1 MNFFISVRAELIKIK
16 RSASL
21 WICFLGAGFIPLIF
35 LLNYTLQPD
44 KNFKRLAMFPWG
56 IHFGIGWQAF
66 SSFLLPMFI
75 ILICSLIPQ
84 IEFKNNTWKQVF
96 ASPQPL
102 ANVFFAKLLVI
113 VVTIILLF
121 LLFNFFLVMS
131 AVLANLIIPQYGFL
145 KSHVDIVTMWKL
157 NWHIFLSVMGIIAFQ
172 YFLSLRFKNFI
183 AAVGIGLAL
192 LIASMIAIPFW
203 DYAYTLPYAHPMLT
217 MQNFASKTNQVA
229 LPKHEIYSVFYFIG
243 FALIAFLDMK
253 YRKERG

>member
-1 MNFFISVRAELIKIK
+1 MNFFISARAELIKIK

-35 LLNYTLQPD
+35 LLNYTLQPE
-44 KNFKRLAMFPWG
+44 KNFKRLAMFPWA

-102 ANVFFAKLLVI
+102 AN
-113 VVTIILLF
+113 
-121 LLFNFFLVMS
+121 
-131 AVLANLIIPQYGFL
+131 
-145 KSHVDIVTMWKL
+145 
-157 NWHIFLSVMGIIAFQ
+157 IFIS
-172 YFLSLRFKNFI
+172 
-183 AAVGIGLAL
+183 AVGIGLAL
-192 LIASMIAIPFW
+192 LIASIIAIPFW

-217 MQNFASKTNQVA
+217 MQNFTSKTNQVA
-229 LPKHEIYSVFYFIG
+229 LPKHEVYSVFYFIG
-243 FALIAFLDMK
+243 FALLAFLDMK

>member
-1 MNFFISVRAELIKIK
+1 MNFFISARVELIKIK

-21 WICFLGAGFIPLIF
+21 WICVLGAGFIPLIF
-35 LLNYTLQPD
+35 FLNYSLQPEP
-44 KNFKRLAMFPWG
+44 NLKRLQMFPWA

-66 SSFLLPMFI
+66 SAFLLPMFI

-102 ANVFFAKLLVI
+102 ANIFFSKLFII
-113 VVTIILLF
+113 VMIIILLF

-131 AVLANLIIPQYGFL
+131 AVLANLIVPKYGFL
-145 KSHVDIVTMWKL
+145 KSHVDLVTMWKL

-192 LIASMIAIPFW
+192 LIASIVAIPFW

-217 MQNFASKTNQVA
+217 MQNFASKTNQVS

-243 FALIAFLDMK
+243 FALLAFLDMK

>member
-1 MNFFISVRAELIKIK
+1 MNFFISARTELIKIK

-35 LLNYTLQPD
+35 LLNYALQPE
-44 KNFKRLAMFPWG
+44 KNLSRLAMFPWA

-102 ANVFFAKLLVI
+102 ANIFFSKFFVI
-113 VVTIILLF
+113 IMTIVLLF

-131 AVLANLIIPQYGFL
+131 AILANLIVPKYSFL
-145 KSHVDIVTMWKL
+145 KSHVDVITMWKL

-203 DYAYTLPYAHPMLT
+203 DHADLLPYAHPLLT
-217 MQNFASKTNQVA
+217 MRNFASKTNTVS
-229 LPKHEIYSVFYFIG
+229 LPNHEIYSVFYFIG
-243 FALIAFLDMK
+243 FTLLAFLDMK

>member
-1 MNFFISVRAELIKIK
+1 MNFFISASAELIKIK

-35 LLNYTLQPD
+35 FLNYALQPER
-44 KNFKRLAMFPWG
+44 NLPRLVMFPWA

-84 IEFKNNTWKQVF
+84 IEFKNNAWKQVF

-102 ANVFFAKLLVI
+102 TNIFFSKFFIIIMIIVF
-113 VVTIILLF
+113 LF
-121 LLFNFFLVMS
+121 VLFNFFLAMS
-131 AVLANLIIPQYGFL
+131 AILANLIVPKYGFL
-145 KSHVDIVTMWKL
+145 KSHFDLVTMWKL
-157 NWHIFLSVMGIIAFQ
+157 NWHIFLSVMGMIAFQ
-172 YFLSLRFKNFI
+172 YLLSLRFKNFI

-192 LIASMIAIPFW
+192 LIASLVAIPFW
-203 DYAYTLPYAHPMLT
+203 DHADTLPYAYPMLT
-217 MQNFASKTNQVA
+217 MRNFASKTNQVS
-229 LPKHEIYSVFYFIG
+229 LPNHEIYSVLYFIG
-243 FALIAFLDMK
+243 FTLLAFLDMK